1 MNPTILILKPQLSI
15 VVVASGLGVDVK
27 AVKSDAPKR
36 PRN

>member
-15 VVVASGLGVDVK
+15 AVVASELGVAVK
-27 AVKSDAPKR
+27 AVKPDAPKR